1 MTDSWGGVRAR
12 WRNSFVSAA
21 ATFLAT
27 LALGSVSSAAAMRV
41 AHSASPSDSPAAVR
55 TAQQQF
61 DAGNYS
67 AALGALRAAAVQN
80 PSNAEI
86 YYWLGRIY
94 YELHD
99 QDNAVANAEKS
110 VSLEPQNS
118 LYHQWLGR
126 AYGDKADRDRS
137 FSLAKKVKKEFEQAV
152 ALDPSNVGARRD
164 LQQYCTDAPWIV
176 GGNKDEALDQV
187 NAIAA
192 IDPIQGALA
201 RAAYDRNVLKK
212 PDLAEA
218 EYRKVLS
225 AKPKDPD
232 TYFEVAD
239 FYISQGKAQ
248 ELQSTIQEAAE
259 LNPNQPRLSYYRG
272 VADALSN
279 TDVTVAEQNL
289 KAYIAATPDRSDW
302 PSHAWARVWLGKLYE
317 MQNKPGPAAEQ
328 YRAALQLNPKLKEA
342 SQRLQK
348 LGQSAQ

>member
-1 MTDSWGGVRAR
+1 MKDACRSARAR
-12 WRNSFVSAA
+12 LNIFLLAAAFLAIGSAPSASAA
-21 ATFLAT
+21 R
-27 LALGSVSSAAAMRV
+27 MPRP
-41 AHSASPSDSPAAVR
+41 ASHSDSPAAVH

-61 DAGNYS
+61 DSGNYS
-67 AALGALRAAAVQN
+67 AAIEALRAAAGQN

-86 YYWLGRIY
+86 YYWLGRVY
-94 YELHD
+94 YEMHD

-110 VSLEPQNS
+110 VSLDPQNS

-137 FSLAKKVKKEFEQAV
+137 FALAKKVKKEFQQAV
-152 ALDPSNVGARRD
+152 TLDPSNIGARRD

-192 IDPIQGALA
+192 LDPVQGALA

-218 EYRKVLS
+218 EYRKALS
-225 AKPKDPD
+225 ANPKDPD
-232 TYFEVAD
+232 AYFEVAD
-239 FYISQGKAQ
+239 FYISQGKAP
-248 ELQSTIQEAAE
+248 ELQSTIQGAAQ
-259 LNPNQPRLSYYRG
+259 LNPSQPRLSYYRG
-272 VADALSN
+272 VADALAN
-279 TDVTVAEQNL
+279 TDLGGAEQNL

-302 PSHAWARVWLGKLYE
+302 PSHASARLWLGKLYE

-348 LGQSAQ
+348 LEQGPH